1 MIRDRTNLEFDIR
14 PYRSEDEPRVLELLL
29 AALGPGPV
37 GERTPP
43 FFRWKH
49 LENPAGSSFMLVAEV
64 DGRLA
69 GLRAFM
75 RWRFRSGERDLHAV
89 TAVDTA
95 THPDF
100 QGHGIFSTLTRAALD
115 ALEGE
120 VDLVFNTPNEK
131 SLPGYLK
138 MGWHLVGR
146 VPISVRVRRPL
157 RFAANARSL
166 RRPSAPEPDSPAPS
180 VAAPM
185 AAEVLTVDLGA
196 LLESVGDPQG
206 RIETTRDLRY
216 LQWRYGSAPGLD
228 YRAVLQGQPGRPEG
242 LAILRIRRRGRS
254 WETSVVELITA
265 GDDIASAGRLLRSAA
280 RAAPVEHVVAHL
292 PKGSAGGRA
301 ALRSGYVAAPH
312 GVTFVV
318 RTLRD
323 GLRPDPT
330 SLDGWAL
337 SLGDLEV
344 F

>member
-1 MIRDRTNLEFDIR
+1 MIRRRTELEFDIR

-49 LENPAGSSFMLVAEV
+49 LDNPSGSSFMLVAEV

-75 RWRFRSGERDLHAV
+75 RWRFRSGGGDLRAV

-100 QGHGIFSTLTRAALD
+100 QGHGIFSTLTRSALD

-138 MGWHLVGR
+138 MGWHSVGR
-146 VPISVRVRRPL
+146 VPLSVRVRRPL

-166 RRPSAPEPDSPAPS
+166 RRPPAPDPDPPT
-180 VAAPM
+180 VAAPR
-185 AAEVLTVDLGA
+185 AAEVLTAGLA
-196 LLESVGDPQG
+196 TLLARAGDPRE
-206 RIETTRDLRY
+206 RIETNRDLQY
-216 LQWRYGSAPGLD
+216 LRWRYGSVPGLD
-228 YRAVLQGQPGRPEG
+228 YRAITVGPPDRPEG
-242 LAILRIRRRGRS
+242 VAIFRIRRRGTS
-254 WETSVVELITA
+254 WESSVVEIITA
-265 GDDIASAGRLLRSAA
+265 GDDVASARRLLRTVAA
-280 RAAPVEHVVAHL
+280 AAPVDHLVAHL
-292 PKGSAGGRA
+292 PKRSAGARA
-301 ALRSGYVAAPH
+301 ALRAGYVGVPY

-318 RTLRD
+318 RPLRD
-323 GLRPDPT
+323 GLRPDP
-330 SLDGWAL
+330 SSMDSWAL

>member
-1 MIRDRTNLEFDIR
+1 MIREHTELAFDIR
-14 PYRSEDEPRVLELLL
+14 PYRSEDEPGVLELLL

-49 LENPAGSSFMLVAEV
+49 LENASGSSFMLVAEV
-64 DGRLA
+64 DGQLA

-75 RWRFRSGERDLHAV
+75 RWRLRSGRGDLRAV

-100 QGHGIFSTLTRAALD
+100 QGHGIFTALTRAALD

-138 MGWHLVGR
+138 MGWRLVGR

-166 RRPSAPEPDSPAPS
+166 RRPLGAEPDPI
-180 VAAPM
+180 AAPI
-185 AAEVLTVDLGA
+185 AAPRVAEALTGDLEP
-196 LLESVGDPQG
+196 LLARAGDPLG

-216 LQWRYGSAPGLD
+216 LRWRYGSVPGLD
-228 YRAVLQGQPGRPEG
+228 YRAIRVGPPRRPEG
-242 LAILRIRRRGRS
+242 LAIFRVRRRGGS
-254 WETSVVELITA
+254 WETSVVEIITA
-265 GDDIASAGRLLRSAA
+265 GDDVASARRLLRAA
-280 RAAPVEHVVAHL
+280 ATAAPVDHVVAHL
-292 PKGSAGGRA
+292 PKDTPGGRTA
-301 ALRSGYVAAPH
+301 RRAGSVSAPH

-318 RTLRD
+318 KPLRD
-323 GLRPDPT
+323 GLRPDPS
-330 SLDGWAL
+330 SLEGWAL